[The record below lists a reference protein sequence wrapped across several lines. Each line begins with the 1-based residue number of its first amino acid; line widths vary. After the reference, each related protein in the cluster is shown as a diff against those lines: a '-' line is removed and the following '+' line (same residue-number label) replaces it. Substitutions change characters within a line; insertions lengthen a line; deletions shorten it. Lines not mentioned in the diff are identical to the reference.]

1 MCEEISGNPRIVDEE
16 IDISV
21 ASLDSVNKGKEAI
34 TIRDIALKRYQIT
47 KFLET
52 IRTKRRSARRSNG
65 KHTLFS
71 LAAFFTTSNR
81 RPTI

>member
-1 MCEEISGNPRIVDEE
+1 MSEEISGNPCIIDEE

-21 ASLDSVNKGKEAI
+21 ASLDSVNKRKEAI
-34 TIRDIALKRYQIT
+34 TIGDIALKRYQIT

-52 IRTKRRSARRSNG
+52 IRTTVLARRSNE

-71 LAAFFTTSNR
+71 WAAFSTTSNR